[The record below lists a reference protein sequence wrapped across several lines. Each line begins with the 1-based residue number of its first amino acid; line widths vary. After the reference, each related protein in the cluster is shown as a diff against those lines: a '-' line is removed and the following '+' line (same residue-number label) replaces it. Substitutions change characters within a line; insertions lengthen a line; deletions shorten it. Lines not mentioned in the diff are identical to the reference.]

1 MPNAAE
7 LVAAPRGDEIL
18 GRVGGAAATCSAAA
32 AVPQL
37 PRLDWLI
44 SRGIRWCR
52 Q

>member
-7 LVAAPRGDEIL
+7 LAAAPRGDKVL
-18 GRVGGAAATCSAAA
+18 GRVGGAAATRSAAS

-44 SRGIRWCR
+44 LRRGMR
-52 Q
+52 